1 MSNLKTLVNQLESYI
16 ANYEK
21 VNLAVSQS
29 SIGWHIDHSL
39 MVINGIIDQ
48 LKKSNPEQYKWQFNW
63 IRIFIQII
71 NKIPRGK
78 AKAPKVVQ
86 PLEPATAALLISK
99 LEIAGDA
106 DRIREWIGEDFT
118 SAFDGIEIDW
128 INPSESNDETGL
140 VAVHFST
147 PNGTFRLD

>member
-21 VNLAVSQS
+21 VNPAVSQS

-39 MVINGIIDQ
+39 MVINGIIDE
-48 LKKSNPEQYKWQFNW
+48 LKKSNPKQYKWRLNW
-63 IRIFIQII
+63 NRIFIQSI

-86 PLEPATAALLISK
+86 PATAATAAKLISM
-99 LEIAGDA
+99 LEIAKNNVVDLESLHANSFFTHPYFGDLNLKKTLWFLNLHTNHHLKIIKDIA
-106 DRIREWIGEDFT
+106 H
-118 SAFDGIEIDW
+118 
-128 INPSESNDETGL
+128 N
-140 VAVHFST
+140 V
-147 PNGTFRLD
+147 

>member
-21 VNLAVSQS
+21 VNPAVSQS

-39 MVINGIIDQ
+39 MVINGIIDE
-48 LKKSNPEQYKWQFNW
+48 LKKSNPKQFKWRLNW
-63 IRIFIQII
+63 NRIFIQSI

-86 PLEPATAALLISK
+86 PLESATAALLISK
-99 LEIAGDA
+99 LEIAKNNVVDLESLHANSYFTHPYFGDLNLKKTLWFLNLHTNHHLKIIKDIA
-106 DRIREWIGEDFT
+106 H
-118 SAFDGIEIDW
+118 
-128 INPSESNDETGL
+128 N
-140 VAVHFST
+140 V
-147 PNGTFRLD
+147 

>member
-1 MSNLKTLVNQLESYI
+1 MLN
-16 ANYEK
+16 
-21 VNLAVSQS
+21 SQ
-29 SIGWHIDHSL
+29 I
-39 MVINGIIDQ
+39 

-99 LEIAGDA
+99 LEIAKNSLVDLKTLNANSYFKHPYFGDLNLKKTIWFLNLHTNHHLKIIKDIA
-106 DRIREWIGEDFT
+106 D
-118 SAFDGIEIDW
+118 
-128 INPSESNDETGL
+128 N
-140 VAVHFST
+140 V
-147 PNGTFRLD
+147 

>member
-1 MSNLKTLVNQLESYI
+1 MNNLTSLLNQLESHI
-16 ANYEK
+16 VDFEK
-21 VNLAVSQS
+21 TNVAISQS

-63 IRIFIQII
+63 NRIFIQSI

-99 LEIAGDA
+99 LEIAKNSLVDLETLNANFYFTHPYFGDLNLKKTLWFLNLHTNHHLKIIKDIA
-106 DRIREWIGEDFT
+106 D
-118 SAFDGIEIDW
+118 
-128 INPSESNDETGL
+128 N
-140 VAVHFST
+140 V
-147 PNGTFRLD
+147 

>member
-21 VNLAVSQS
+21 VNPAVSQS

-39 MVINGIIDQ
+39 MVINGIIDE
-48 LKKSNPEQYKWQFNW
+48 LKKSNPKQYKWRLNW
-63 IRIFIQII
+63 NRIFIQSI

-86 PLEPATAALLISK
+86 PLEPATAAKLISM
-99 LEIAGDA
+99 LEIAKNNVVDLESLHANSYFTHPYFGDLNLKKTLWFLNLHTNHHLKIIKDIA
-106 DRIREWIGEDFT
+106 H
-118 SAFDGIEIDW
+118 
-128 INPSESNDETGL
+128 N
-140 VAVHFST
+140 V
-147 PNGTFRLD
+147 

>member
-78 AKAPKVVQ
+78 GKAPKAVQ
-86 PLEPATAALLISK
+86 
-99 LEIAGDA
+99 
-106 DRIREWIGEDFT
+106 
-118 SAFDGIEIDW
+118 
-128 INPSESNDETGL
+128 PSESSSIEILNSKLQIANDSIIEL
-140 VAVHFST
+140 ENLE
-147 PNGTFRLD
+147 PNNYFKHPYFGNLNLKTTIWFLELHTKHHLEIIEDINKL

>member
-1 MSNLKTLVNQLESYI
+1 MSNLKTLVNQLESHI
-16 ANYEK
+16 VDFKKTNVAI
-21 VNLAVSQS
+21 SQS

-63 IRIFIQII
+63 NRIFIQSI

-86 PLEPATAALLISK
+86 PLEPATATLLISK
-99 LEIAGDA
+99 LEIAKNSLVDLETLNANSYFTHPYFGDLNLKKTLWFLNLHTNHHLKIIKDIA
-106 DRIREWIGEDFT
+106 D
-118 SAFDGIEIDW
+118 
-128 INPSESNDETGL
+128 N
-140 VAVHFST
+140 V
-147 PNGTFRLD
+147 

>member
-86 PLEPATAALLISK
+86 PLEPATAAILISK
-99 LEIAGDA
+99 LEIAKNSLVDLETLNTNSYFTHPYFGDLNLKKTLWFLNLHTNHHLKIIKDIA
-106 DRIREWIGEDFT
+106 HI
-118 SAFDGIEIDW
+118 
-128 INPSESNDETGL
+128 
-140 VAVHFST
+140 V
-147 PNGTFRLD
+147 

>member
-21 VNLAVSQS
+21 VNLTVSQS

-39 MVINGIIDQ
+39 IVINGLIDQ

-63 IRIFIQII
+63 IRILIQII

-86 PLEPATAALLISK
+86 PL
-99 LEIAGDA
+99 
-106 DRIREWIGEDFT
+106 
-118 SAFDGIEIDW
+118 
-128 INPSESNDETGL
+128 
-140 VAVHFST
+140 
-147 PNGTFRLD
+147 